1 MVSFSSYYCTKF
13 AISEYTS
20 NLQRGKSSYWFL
32 FSSAVIFFFF
42 HFSEVVYTIKNI
54 HIFRTPHW
62 DFIILLS
69 LLWSRHLIFLI
80 HTMPRLLSLAF
91 RDLRHTDPSPLLIC
105 LFLITSTN
113 LNPLSRLIHS
123 PSHQNIRGFASQC
136 TYSCCSS
143 EQSWLSFL
151 LLLDLKNPESWP
163 NLLLSFWF
171 FFLYF
176 FFHQCLC
183 HVDCKLHMDHSHIC
197 VSNC

>member
-1 MVSFSSYYCTKF
+1 MWWFHFLLIIVLNLQSQSIP
-13 AISEYTS
+13 AISREESLVIDFYF
-20 NLQRGKSSYWFL
+20 LQRL
-32 FSSAVIFFFF
+32 FFFFF

-91 RDLRHTDPSPLLIC
+91 RDLHHTDPSPLLIC

-123 PSHQNIRGFASQC
+123 PSHQNIWGFASQC

-171 FFLYF
+171 FFCIF
-176 FFHQCLC
+176 FSSMFVPCRL
-183 HVDCKLHMDHSHIC
+183 
-197 VSNC
+197 